1 MANIDTSIIE
11 GFSDMSVE
19 EQLAA
24 VLKLNIPDEVD
35 LSKYVA
41 KEVFDKKASEAAEL
55 SKKLKG
61 KMSED
66 ELAKAEREAEQAA
79 NDAKYADL
87 ESKYNDL
94 VKASTIADYKAKYL
108 AQGYDEKLAQSTA
121 EALVEGNMETVFKN
135 GETFKTELEKQI
147 KSEQM
152 EKDPLP
158 GGSAGGRE
166 DGDDDSA
173 VAKAKELAK
182 ARQGDGKSYE
192 DIVNNYK

>member
-11 GFSDMSVE
+11 GFAEMSVE

-24 VLKLNIPDEVD
+24 VLKLNIPDPVD

-41 KEVFDKKASEAAEL
+41 KDVFDKKASEAADL

-66 ELAKAEREAEQAA
+66 ELAKAEREAKQAE

-94 VKASTIADYKAKYL
+94 LKSRTIADYKAKYL
-108 AQGYDEKLAQSTA
+108 AQGYDEALAQSTA
-121 EALVEGNMETVFKN
+121 EALVDGNMETVFKN
-135 GETFKTELEKQI
+135 GETFKAELEKKI
-147 KSEQM
+147 K
-152 EKDPLP
+152 
-158 GGSAGGRE
+158 
-166 DGDDDSA
+166 
-173 VAKAKELAK
+173 
-182 ARQGDGKSYE
+182 
-192 DIVNNYK
+192 

>member
-11 GFSDMSVE
+11 GFSEMSVE

-35 LSKYVA
+35 LSKFVA

-152 EKDPLP
+152 KKDPLP

>member
-11 GFSDMSVE
+11 GFADMSVE

-41 KEVFDKKASEAAEL
+41 KDVFDKKASEAAEL

-66 ELAKAEREAEQAA
+66 ELAKAEREAKQAE

-87 ESKYNDL
+87 ESKYNEL
-94 VKASTIADYKAKYL
+94 LKSRTIADYKAKYL
-108 AQGYDEKLAQSTA
+108 AQGYDEALAQSTA
-121 EALVEGNMETVFKN
+121 EALVDGNMETVFKN
-135 GETFKTELEKQI
+135 GETFKAELEKKI
-147 KSEQM
+147 KSDQM
-152 EKDPLP
+152 KNDPLP
-158 GGSAGGRE
+158 GGSTGGKGS
-166 DGDDDSA
+166 DGEDSA
-173 VAKAKELAK
+173 VLKAKELAK